1 MSVRV
6 FQGKDTLASAATYTP
21 HRGEIFVNLDTLSL
35 RISDGTTPGGNEIQ
49 GGGSGQTMGGS
60 FSLLTGQISEVQ
72 IPSHLITNTMLR
84 TDNVATATWILSAN
98 STGGFVWVDPAA
110 NGGGIGTVSNVGR
123 TGDYNDLTHIP
134 PFKVVSTS
142 GSFYDLLDYP
152 TVVSAFRNDTGY
164 LTSAT
169 LGAYVTTATL
179 NTAVSTAVSNLVGSS
194 GTTFSV
200 IQQLASLLS
209 TSTSTVSLLTNQ
221 LGNKLDISTA
231 TTYSSPQQAIG
242 RANLGLSTVAA
253 TGNYNDL
260 LDKPATFSIAPA
272 TQSTI
277 GGVIVG
283 VGLAVDNNGRISLS
297 TTTTILNISS
307 PATLKGQVNQL
318 PGTLQ
323 ADQNYIYMARTTF
336 NPTGIQTASASST
349 STNVIPVAASQWVA
363 AIQNIGSAYQSG
375 QWTIFDTNQTQ
386 IYNVTAVS
394 TIGGTAYFTIDTAIT
409 YQAAAT
415 YYIQTTDTITRIG
428 LEDSYGTA
436 PGGIHGSEPVTV
448 SGTVDM
454 PAGQAYGTTATLLT
468 VDCSGI
474 TYGEMAISFVDS
486 TNSEYY
492 KGTCE
497 IFLYPDLTYIVQPN
511 IVGNK
516 TDRITLGF
524 TSGRNS
530 PYQMTNSIKIPVYNS
545 DKNISN
551 NTTNSHAS
559 AGTIKYSWLVR
570 TNI

>member
-1 MSVRV
+1 MPVRSY
-6 FQGKDTLASAATYTP
+6 QGKEGLASGATFTP
-21 HRGEIFVNLDTLSL
+21 HRGEIFVDLDTLSF
-35 RISDGTTPGGNEIQ
+35 RISDGVTPGGILIQ
-49 GGGSGQTMGGS
+49 GSGQQVGGS
-60 FSLLTGQISEVQ
+60 FSLLTGQISEIQ
-72 IPSHLITNTMLR
+72 IPTHLITNTMLR
-84 TDNVATATWILSAN
+84 TDNVATSTWILSAN
-98 STGGFVWVDPAA
+98 STGGFVWVDPLGV
-110 NGGGIGTVSNVGR
+110 GGGGLGSISNVGR
-123 TGDYNDLTHIP
+123 TGDYNDLTHLP
-134 PFKVVSTS
+134 AFKVVSTS

-152 TVVSAFRNDTGY
+152 TVVSAFRNDTGF

-169 LGAYVTTATL
+169 LSAYVTSATL
-179 NTAVSTAVSNLVGSS
+179 NTAVTTAVSNLVGSS
-194 GTTFSV
+194 GTTFAV

-231 TTYSSPQQAIG
+231 TTYSTPQKAIG
-242 RANLGLSTVAA
+242 RANLGLSVVAA
-253 TGNYNDL
+253 SGDYNDL
-260 LDKPATFSIAPA
+260 VNKPATFSIAPA

-277 GGVIVG
+277 GGVVIG
-283 VGLAVDNNGRISLS
+283 TGLAVDNNGRISLS

-307 PATLKGQVNQL
+307 PATLKGQKDQIA
-318 PGTLQ
+318 GTLQ
-323 ADQNYIYMARTTF
+323 ADQNYVYMARSAFT
-336 NPTGIQTASASST
+336 PTGIVTASASST
-349 STNVIPVAASQWVA
+349 STNVIPVAASQWA
-363 AIQNIGSAYQSG
+363 NQINQIGNAYQSG
-375 QWTIFDTNQTQ
+375 QWVIFDQNLQQ
-386 IYNVTAVS
+386 IYNVTSVS
-394 TIGGTAYFTIDTAIT
+394 AIGGTAYFTIDTTVT
-409 YQAAAT
+409 YQAATT

-436 PGGIHGSEPVTV
+436 PGGIHGSESVAVT
-448 SGTVDM
+448 GTVDM
-454 PAGQAYGTTATLLT
+454 PQGQAYGTTSTLLT
-468 VDCSGI
+468 VDCTGI
-474 TYGEMAISFVDS
+474 TYGEMAISFIDS

-524 TSGRNS
+524 TSGRNA